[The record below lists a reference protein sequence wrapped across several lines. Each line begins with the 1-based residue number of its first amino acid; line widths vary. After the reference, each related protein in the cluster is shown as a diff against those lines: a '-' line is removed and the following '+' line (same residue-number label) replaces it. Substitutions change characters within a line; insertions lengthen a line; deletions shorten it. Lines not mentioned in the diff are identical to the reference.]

1 MILSQPEIRVLDVK
15 CHISSAKEQ
24 TNFRVS
30 ESVRAEVSDSA
41 ETPRFESIASQ
52 RLGFEMRSSLDVLLM
67 INFA

>member
-24 TNFRVS
+24 NNFRVS

-41 ETPRFESIASQ
+41 ETPRFES
-52 RLGFEMRSSLDVLLM
+52 VCV
-67 INFA
+67 